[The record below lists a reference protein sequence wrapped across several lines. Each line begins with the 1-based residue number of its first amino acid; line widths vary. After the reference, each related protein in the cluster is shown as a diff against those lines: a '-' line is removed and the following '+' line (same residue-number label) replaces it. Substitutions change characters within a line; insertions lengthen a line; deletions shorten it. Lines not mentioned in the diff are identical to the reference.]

1 MFGKGQIASEVN
13 CGGARPIGVSDMSE
27 LDRAMEDIKAYLLF
41 HEDDIYYGIND
52 FNLLEYAFEVLINRK
67 PQAL

>member
-1 MFGKGQIASEVN
+1 
-13 CGGARPIGVSDMSE
+13 MSE